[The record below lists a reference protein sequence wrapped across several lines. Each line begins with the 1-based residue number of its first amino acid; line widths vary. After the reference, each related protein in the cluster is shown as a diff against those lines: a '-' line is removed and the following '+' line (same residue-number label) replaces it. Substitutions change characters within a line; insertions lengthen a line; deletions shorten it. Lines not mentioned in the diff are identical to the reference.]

1 MKPNRKLQTATNKD
15 LILDYVRNNEGCTK
29 QQMMERF
36 CLTINQMNNI
46 LHRSKP
52 SIALVLTG
60 SQISRIGTY
69 RVRTDEDIERFVVK
83 PTIEGARIVHA
94 GDLLAKK
101 YGYKSPELRKPA
113 KVTIQSGMGGSVY
126 D

>member
-1 MKPNRKLQTATNKD
+1 MKSNRKLQTATNKD
-15 LILDYVRNNEGCTK
+15 LVLDYISNNEGCTK
-29 QQMMERF
+29 QQMMEKF
-36 CLTINQMNNI
+36 SLSINQMNNI
-46 LHRSKP
+46 LHRLKP

-69 RVRTDEDIERFVVK
+69 RVRTDEDIERVVVK
-83 PTIEGARIVHA
+83 PTIAGARVIHA

>member
-1 MKPNRKLQTATNKD
+1 MKTNRKLQTATNKD
-15 LILDYVRNNEGCTK
+15 LVLDYISNNEGCTK
-29 QQMMERF
+29 QQMMEKF
-36 CLTINQMNNI
+36 SLSINQMNNI
-46 LHRSKP
+46 LHRLKP

-69 RVRTDEDIERFVVK
+69 RVRTDEDIERVVVK
-83 PTIEGARIVHA
+83 PTIAGARVIHA